1 MLSFTVGRHASSLV
15 AGVLEASRI
24 GGKSNAQAHQPED
37 QILFSE
43 VIRTTTL

>member
-1 MLSFTVGRHASSLV
+1 MLSYTVGQHASSLV
-15 AGVLEASRI
+15 AGVFEASRI
-24 GGKSNAQAHQPED
+24 GGKSNAQAHQD